1 MKRKPPQIKN
11 ETCYDGRSVNGVV
24 RWVFRYLDLDGKDVM
39 VKVKH
44 HTGRHGVQ
52 GRYYPHVQSQAGY
65 VLKRYNGYDEWQKV
79 GPKVPVGVNHL
90 IVCRIGKP
98 GVFPVAKS
106 FNYDRKDMPPEYVME
121 DWQEALVSIT
131 AHEAMHL
138 RHYKV
143 PKSRNRG
150 HSNETDTQWAAYR
163 LLMEWRST
171 H

>member
-1 MKRKPPQIKN
+1 MKFAPPKIVN
-11 ETCYDGRSVNGVV
+11 ETCYDGRKVGGIV
-24 RWVFRYLDLDGKDVM
+24 RFVFRHFDLNGSDVM

-44 HTGRHGVQ
+44 HNGSHAVQ
-52 GRYYPHVQSQAGY
+52 GRYYHQPRSHGQWVWSNT
-65 VLKRYNGYDEWQKV
+65 YNEYQWV
-79 GPKVPVGVNHL
+79 GPKVPVGINDL

-98 GVFPVAKS
+98 GVYPKKKTLS
-106 FNYDRKDMPPEYVME
+106 YDRKDMPPEYILE

-138 RHYKV
+138 RHFKI

-150 HSNETDTQWAAYR
+150 RTNEIDTQWAAYR

-171 H
+171 R